1 MRVRLAVICVSILGL
16 MGCES
21 DALINETKEIIG
33 STWAYD
39 QPVSFTTEVSDT
51 LATHNF
57 YIQLRHGGDYK
68 YQNLIV
74 FFRTYYPNNTFIT
87 DTVDCPLAETDG
99 KWKGSGLGDILDNRI
114 VFKINQT
121 FPQAGTYNLELQH
134 GMRSDSIHEIYDVGL
149 LVHQTNN

>member
-1 MRVRLAVICVSILGL
+1 MRIRLISMCVLFFGL
-16 MGCES
+16 VGCES
-21 DALINETKEIIG
+21 DPLINETMEIDASI
-33 STWAYD
+33 WAYE
-39 QPVSFTTEVSDT
+39 QPVTFTAEVDDT
-51 LATHNF
+51 LANHNF

-87 DTVDCPLAETDG
+87 DTVDCPLAEPDG

-114 VFKINQT
+114 VFKINQK
-121 FPQAGTYNLELQH
+121 FPQTGTYNFELQH
-134 GMRSDSIHEIYDVGL
+134 GMRPDSIHEIYDVGL